1 MSKNPAGPV
10 WLWAL
15 LPLLLAA
22 TFASI
27 QLDDNA
33 FNGDEPDSLH
43 AAGFFDSGSLS
54 LGVTWSF
61 ITNSDPDQAYGWPLL
76 LAIWGRIV
84 GWSEPAIRSL
94 PFFAGM
100 LALALVY
107 RSGHDLLSPGAGL
120 IATLLLG
127 CSVFFLA
134 YMAQARAF
142 TLVTLCTTL
151 ILWSYWRIALH
162 PLLAGRGARMGL
174 LLGSIGL
181 LYSHYFGSLFLPALG
196 LFHLLFVTKNRR
208 WLQPVLLVGLAIL
221 IAALQLP
228 GFLNGMEKIVGDE
241 KRQSAAMMAAEIP
254 GRLLYFLTNYL
265 FSLPPPA
272 GAALLVLLP
281 LALLVVTAQ
290 RLRFRRDGD
299 ALWLLVFVA
308 GTTLLLMTAAN
319 EVVKAVLDDR
329 IRYLMPLWP
338 LAALLAGASL
348 WHLASEHRRALA
360 AILAFWLF
368 LGPSL
373 VLTATGFR
381 SYRVPSDFHHIQRM
395 LFEYASAGDLVVMDQ
410 SLHNYDVLYLNR
422 KYVGLINVPWD
433 AVLWHSGK
441 PLASV
446 VPVHTPYLNIWLINR
461 SRDNTAAAERAEA
474 LGRVLCEQLPD
485 RWGYTLERYA
495 RSAARCAAGPDL
507 LEFERDIRLTGSEVS
522 LSDGLLRFEAGLRSA
537 DDYLLA
543 HYSLAVHIIDP
554 LSGERVA
561 QGDVGVGPGA
571 FVPVG
576 SEVDV
581 SALPPGEYEVHVALY
596 DWQSGERLTA
606 RDIETGVVSDMHT
619 LHHFRSD

>member
-181 LYSHYFGSLFLPALG
+181 LYSHYFGSLFLPALS

-208 WLQPVLLVGLAIL
+208 WLQPVLLVSLAIL

-485 RWGYTLERYA
+485 RWGFTLERYA
-495 RSAARCAAGPDL
+495 RSSARCAAGPDL

-576 SEVDV
+576 SEIDV
-581 SALPPGEYEVHVALY
+581 SALPPGNYELRVALY
-596 DWQSGERLTA
+596 NWQSGERLLA
-606 RDIETGVVSDMHT
+606 RDLVTDETGYVHV
-619 LHHFRSD
+619 LYYFRID